1 MVVSA
6 YDQAVHEMGLRPIDA
21 LEQLHRGAAY
31 EFDPDVTSS
40 LRRVL
45 EFRGEIT

>member
-1 MVVSA
+1 MK
-6 YDQAVHEMGLRPIDA
+6 LPPIDA
-21 LEQLHRGAAY
+21 LEQLHRGSTY

-45 EFRGEIT
+45 EFRGEIPVHR